1 LRGFN
6 SLKPPLA
13 ELPDLI
19 DEEPFVDVGNG
30 IASYLIKSGNNIKKR
45 VSLYYSRI
53 LNERDLLVI
62 PFDELGDRIGEP
74 TAEKAGTKRHRHH
87 HLLKTFNV

>member
-1 LRGFN
+1 MRGFN

-45 VSLYYSRI
+45 AT
-53 LNERDLLVI
+53 NERDLLVI